1 MYRDDAHPCRMEDIL
16 LQIHVSR
23 EMTYMIYFDS
33 LLFAREVTI
42 TSASYLGRGTSSA
55 NPVPC
60 SSPEKYQD
68 ILTLITKSTIQYFL
82 HQSIFSSYKPC
93 PVCDTSSA
101 APPRGLVKTPRI
113 PLPMPR
119 TIPEAGEFLASRSLL
134 FSDWITFCMGWS
146 ARPATAPV
154 R

>member
-60 SSPEKYQD
+60 SSPEKISRYINSNYKINNTVFLKSVYIFLIQ
-68 ILTLITKSTIQYFL
+68 TLSCL
-82 HQSIFSSYKPC
+82 
-93 PVCDTSSA
+93 
-101 APPRGLVKTPRI
+101 
-113 PLPMPR
+113 
-119 TIPEAGEFLASRSLL
+119 
-134 FSDWITFCMGWS
+134 
-146 ARPATAPV
+146 
-154 R
+154 

>member
-1 MYRDDAHPCRMEDIL
+1 MHILAEWRIFYYKYMY
-16 LQIHVSR
+16 
-23 EMTYMIYFDS
+23 
-33 LLFAREVTI
+33 
-42 TSASYLGRGTSSA
+42 
-55 NPVPC
+55 
-60 SSPEKYQD
+60 PEKWLTWYILIRCYLLEKLQSHQHHILEEERHQLTQYHAAVLKRYQD
-68 ILTLITKSTIQYFL
+68 ILTELTKSTIQYFL

-113 PLPMPR
+113 PLPMPL

-154 R
+154 

>member
-1 MYRDDAHPCRMEDIL
+1 MHILAEWRIFYYKYMY
-16 LQIHVSR
+16 
-23 EMTYMIYFDS
+23 
-33 LLFAREVTI
+33 
-42 TSASYLGRGTSSA
+42 
-55 NPVPC
+55 
-60 SSPEKYQD
+60 PEKWLTWYILIRCYLLEKLQSHQHRILEEERHQLTQYHAAVLKRYQD
-68 ILTLITKSTIQYFL
+68 ILTELTKSTILYFL

-134 FSDWITFCMGWS
+134 FSDWIKFCMGWS

-154 R
+154 